1 MPCLRHRCAM
11 PSRRAEL
18 EDDRTPR
25 RNVDRPVGIKLT
37 SPRVASVPSEKS
49 KITCRGFVKSLSAWH
64 DGELAEGTRAS
75 FETHLTGCA
84 LCARY
89 AAAFR
94 AAIALMKSALADS
107 GGHTEFPEDLAQKI
121 FAACRETN

>member
-18 EDDRTPR
+18 KDDRPPR
-25 RNVDRPVGIKLT
+25 RNVDRPVGIKLM
-37 SPRVASVPSEKS
+37 SHRVASVPSEKP
-49 KITCRGFVKSLSAWH
+49 KIRCRGFVKSLSAWH

-75 FETHLTGCA
+75 FETHLGLCSQ
-84 LCARY
+84 CARY
-89 AAAFR
+89 ASDFGT
-94 AAIALMKSALADS
+94 AIALLKSALADLE
-107 GGHTEFPEDLAQKI
+107 GHTEFPEDLARKI